1 MEEAEKGELLERDTK
16 PWLDSHPGPTV
27 GLPLFT
33 DDLILEI
40 LSRLPVRSLHRF
52 KCVSVSWRDLITDPA
67 NRKKLP
73 QTLAGFFY
81 MTINNRIG
89 HHFASVSGDS
99 AAPFNLSIPYLHNN
113 KYGGITQL
121 DACNGLLLYC
131 GFKKKMESWDDFCFL
146 VCNPATGRWV
156 ELPPRPPVPASR
168 YCCTTSLAF
177 DTAVSSHFNVLHF
190 EQTVPGAYITGVN
203 IYSSRT
209 GAWRFRSGRMVE
221 KVVPLHSK
229 CVFVGGMMY
238 LIGNLMGFN
247 KYVLMVV
254 DAEGEV
260 WKTIP
265 VQYGRRSSTIGVSQ
279 GCLHYVVASTVSV
292 NDSNEILGS
301 GITLWCLKDRD
312 SKELVLK
319 RSANINELM
328 GMIGEKYRVA
338 EIHPDCD
345 TVFLMSSGGDTLVAY
360 DMQHQKVDCILNLE
374 KGITKPKRFLPY
386 VPLFSESCRW
396 AVALPQAT
404 PVLPPRTVSS
414 FG

>member
-146 VCNPATGRWV
+146 VCNPATGRPFR
-156 ELPPRPPVPASR
+156 EL
-168 YCCTTSLAF
+168 TSQ
-177 DTAVSSHFNVLHF
+177 
-190 EQTVPGAYITGVN
+190 E
-203 IYSSRT
+203 
-209 GAWRFRSGRMVE
+209 
-221 KVVPLHSK
+221 
-229 CVFVGGMMY
+229 
-238 LIGNLMGFN
+238 
-247 KYVLMVV
+247 
-254 DAEGEV
+254 
-260 WKTIP
+260 
-265 VQYGRRSSTIGVSQ
+265 
-279 GCLHYVVASTVSV
+279 
-292 NDSNEILGS
+292 
-301 GITLWCLKDRD
+301 
-312 SKELVLK
+312 
-319 RSANINELM
+319 
-328 GMIGEKYRVA
+328 
-338 EIHPDCD
+338 
-345 TVFLMSSGGDTLVAY
+345 
-360 DMQHQKVDCILNLE
+360 
-374 KGITKPKRFLPY
+374 
-386 VPLFSESCRW
+386 
-396 AVALPQAT
+396 
-404 PVLPPRTVSS
+404 
-414 FG
+414 